1 MKRLACALGFLCMPV
16 LAHAHSGGPAAPSGE
31 GGLAAILEI
40 AIPVII
46 AAGLYLGGALRLRG
60 RKGQAFAAGGW
71 RTLAF
76 FAGLALLALS
86 LLPPLDA
93 WSAESFAFHMVQHEA
108 LMLLAAPLL
117 VLGRPL
123 PIFLWAFP
131 LSARTALARS
141 ARSSPVRKTWS
152 TLTYPLTAWTLHALV
167 LWVWHAP
174 GLFDAALT
182 SRPVHTL
189 QHVSF
194 LLSALLFWTALF
206 EERAKDR
213 QGAGVL
219 YLFTTTVHTGVL
231 GALLA
236 FATQPW
242 YQAYLTRAS
251 EWGFS
256 PLEDQQL
263 GGLIMWVPASLVYV
277 GVGLALIA
285 RWIEP
290 SQKPCKERS
299 SLRLRR

>member
-1 MKRLACALGFLCMPV
+1 MWAS
-16 LAHAHSGGPAAPSGE
+16 AHSGVPSVRGQVDVAAVIE
-31 GGLAAILEI
+31 VAV
-40 AIPVII
+40 PVLI
-46 AAGLYLGGALRLRG
+46 AAALYWRGWRQLRG
-60 RKGQAFAAGGW
+60 RRGDARWIPEGPVSWRNIAFIV
-71 RTLAF
+71 
-76 FAGLALLALS
+76 GLALLTLS
-86 LLPPLDA
+86 LLPPLDT

-131 LSARTALARS
+131 PSMRAAVGRGVRS
-141 ARSSPVRKTWS
+141 PPVRKTWEI
-152 TLTYPLTAWTLHALV
+152 LTHPLTAWTLHAAV

-174 GLFDAALT
+174 ALFDAALT
-182 SRPVHTL
+182 NRGVHTL

-194 LLSALLFWTALF
+194 LVSALLFWSALF
-206 EERAKDR
+206 EERARDR

-242 YQAYLTRAS
+242 YPAYLTRVS
-251 EWGFS
+251 EWGLS
-256 PLEDQQL
+256 PLEDQQI
-263 GGLIMWVPASLVYV
+263 GGFIMWVPASLVYV

-290 SQKPCKERS
+290 RWVDPG
-299 SLRLRR
+299 